1 MIKQTFIY
9 TIIFLLFTFSSL
21 NAKISN
27 FIVVKVGNE
36 IISNIEIENEIK
48 KILFFSK
55 RDLTLKNIKEA
66 KPVAIRYLI
75 DNKIKKMEV
84 DKYKIKDFSKSD
96 LDSYILSVAKNFN
109 TETNGLK
116 KIFKDMNLNY
126 DSLVDNHKTELL
138 WNSLI
143 YILYNKQITINESE
157 IEKAMT
163 AVSNKTSDKEFKLSE
178 IEIPKT
184 VDVDV
189 IIGEVYNYIK
199 KNGFKSAVKKY
210 SSSNSVL
217 NNGSIG
223 WFEEKSLS
231 DNYKKNLKN
240 LKKGDVSNPISTE
253 NSFFI
258 LSIDDV
264 KFKPSVKN
272 NIDDFKKNIINQ
284 KKNEKLNLFSRS
296 HFSNLKNRTLVS
308 FE

>member
-1 MIKQTFIY
+1 MMKQTFIY

-96 LDSYILSVAKNFN
+96 LDSYILSVAINFN

>member
-55 RDLTLKNIKEA
+55 RDLTKKNIKEA

-199 KNGFKSAVKKY
+199 KSGHLIAFFLYLTQVCNATLF
-210 SSSNSVL
+210 
-217 NNGSIG
+217 NNYPYI
-223 WFEEKSLS
+223 
-231 DNYKKNLKN
+231 
-240 LKKGDVSNPISTE
+240 
-253 NSFFI
+253 
-258 LSIDDV
+258 
-264 KFKPSVKN
+264 
-272 NIDDFKKNIINQ
+272 
-284 KKNEKLNLFSRS
+284 
-296 HFSNLKNRTLVS
+296 
-308 FE
+308 

>member
-1 MIKQTFIY
+1 MMKQTFIY

>member
-1 MIKQTFIY
+1 
-9 TIIFLLFTFSSL
+9 
-21 NAKISN
+21 
-27 FIVVKVGNE
+27 
-36 IISNIEIENEIK
+36 
-48 KILFFSK
+48 
-55 RDLTLKNIKEA
+55 
-66 KPVAIRYLI
+66 
-75 DNKIKKMEV
+75 MEV

-199 KNGFKSAVKKY
+199 KK
-210 SSSNSVL
+210 
-217 NNGSIG
+217 
-223 WFEEKSLS
+223 WF
-231 DNYKKNLKN
+231 
-240 LKKGDVSNPISTE
+240 
-253 NSFFI
+253 
-258 LSIDDV
+258 
-264 KFKPSVKN
+264 
-272 NIDDFKKNIINQ
+272 
-284 KKNEKLNLFSRS
+284 
-296 HFSNLKNRTLVS
+296 
-308 FE
+308 

>member
-157 IEKAMT
+157 IEKAPDYYLLLPWHFKDF
-163 AVSNKTSDKEFKLSE
+163 VIDKESE
-178 IEIPKT
+178 FL
-184 VDVDV
+184 
-189 IIGEVYNYIK
+189 
-199 KNGFKSAVKKY
+199 KNGGK
-210 SSSNSVL
+210 
-217 NNGSIG
+217 
-223 WFEEKSLS
+223 
-231 DNYKKNLKN
+231 
-240 LKKGDVSNPISTE
+240 
-253 NSFFI
+253 FI
-258 LSIDDV
+258 IPFPEV
-264 KFKPSVKN
+264 HIV
-272 NIDDFKKNIINQ
+272 
-284 KKNEKLNLFSRS
+284 
-296 HFSNLKNRTLVS
+296 
-308 FE
+308 

>member
-1 MIKQTFIY
+1 
-9 TIIFLLFTFSSL
+9 
-21 NAKISN
+21 
-27 FIVVKVGNE
+27 
-36 IISNIEIENEIK
+36 
-48 KILFFSK
+48 
-55 RDLTLKNIKEA
+55 
-66 KPVAIRYLI
+66 
-75 DNKIKKMEV
+75 
-84 DKYKIKDFSKSD
+84 
-96 LDSYILSVAKNFN
+96 
-109 TETNGLK
+109 
-116 KIFKDMNLNY
+116 
-126 DSLVDNHKTELL
+126 
-138 WNSLI
+138 
-143 YILYNKQITINESE
+143 
-157 IEKAMT
+157 MT